1 MYFERQHDPPHG
13 GADPG
18 YWQVHLAIEPAEQ
31 ETVERAAPAVYPAE
45 RTRFYSANLVLGNDP
60 VLAIDVYAITAS
72 EATTGATEFLE
83 EHVMR

>member
-18 YWQVHLAIEPAEQ
+18 YWQVH
-31 ETVERAAPAVYPAE
+31 
-45 RTRFYSANLVLGNDP
+45 
-60 VLAIDVYAITAS
+60 LAIDVYAITAS